1 MTNRTENYAEEQAAA
16 QYSSIVDMLAAV
28 ECDYERLDELR
39 EEARKPR
46 FVAGWNMPGYL
57 PDSDPVEFDDD
68 DDAIEYIK
76 DAARGALEMDTIE
89 PGMTDEQIK
98 EAEEAIDDWMTDK
111 DGNFGLTVR
120 GIHYFVTRDG
130 FMPLDESDAEE
141 LAELEAAAGDCTD
154 EDDARQRIQEDPL
167 SVEVRSD
174 WASPGEELTA
184 GEFQIL
190 LCTGG
195 PAVRIMGELDRGE
208 PVRAWLEYQDWGTP
222 WTQYFDASSD
232 TLCQYASHFF
242 FGK

>member
-1 MTNRTENYAEEQAAA
+1 MTNRTEDRAEEQAAA

-28 ECDYERLDELR
+28 ECDYDRLEELR
-39 EEARKPR
+39 DEREELAEAVEDAEQSEKDGDEERRAAFEAR
-46 FVAGWNMPGYL
+46 ATL
-57 PDSDPVEFDDD
+57 
-68 DDAIEYIK
+68 
-76 DAARGALEMDTIE
+76 AA
-89 PGMTDEQIK
+89 
-98 EAEEAIDDWMTDK
+98 W
-111 DGNFGLTVR
+111 
-120 GIHYFVTRDG
+120 
-130 FMPLDESDAEE
+130 ESDNAEE

-154 EDDARQRIQEDPL
+154 EEDARQRIQEDPL

-222 WTQYFDASSD
+222 WTQYFGARSE
-232 TLCQYASHFF
+232 TLCQYARHFF
-242 FGK
+242 FGE